1 MGVALAGL
9 VGESVPQ
16 VAPEQPVPDKV
27 QVTVGVAEG
36 SFVTVAVKFCVP
48 LTATDAVAGAIDTVI
63 GGAAMTVIVAVAVFG
78 SSVAEVGGRVPVG
91 GAGTA
96 AGARWTT
103 GWALGE
109 QGAGSVFAGG
119 PAQPVR

>member
-1 MGVALAGL
+1 MGVPLAEL

-48 LTATDAVAGAIDTVI
+48 LTATDAVAGAIDTLI
-63 GGAAMTVIVAVAVFG
+63 GGAAMTLILAVAGFF
-78 SSVAEVGGRVPVG
+78 SSLPRRPPPFSLTGAVPPPPP
-91 GAGTA
+91 
-96 AGARWTT
+96 RRQHP
-103 GWALGE
+103 L
-109 QGAGSVFAGG
+109 
-119 PAQPVR
+119 

>member
-1 MGVALAGL
+1 MGVPLGEL

-63 GGAAMTVIVAVAVFG
+63 GGAAMTVIVAVAVLVP
-78 SSVAEVGGRVPVG
+78 SVAEVAVSVTVG

-96 AGARWTT
+96 AGA
-103 GWALGE
+103 
-109 QGAGSVFAGG
+109 V
-119 PAQPVR
+119 